1 MATLTNVGAGNIS
14 PETALGKGMG
24 VFLMICGVG
33 IFTSLAANV
42 AAILLED
49 PQEEKNDREIKEELA
64 DIKRILEKIDLNR

>member
-1 MATLTNVGAGNIS
+1 
-14 PETALGKGMG
+14 
-24 VFLMICGVG
+24 MICGVG